1 MGKAACRGQGARR
14 LQPRGQGS
22 EAMLRAEETGR
33 TSAATSANPRL
44 EHIWGKWE
52 KERRRRRVGGCG
64 FALAAQGITWGCPIR
79 SAKPALRM
87 GWQCPIHPRGF
98 LDSGCAGWCP
108 MCTKSPHTVERDFPF
123 SPLPPHHPAL
133 PTPRHLYH
141 ESYTAGVP
149 VEDSQGKAW
158 WVLPP
163 SCAAPSREQRC
174 FATHL
179 L

>member
-1 MGKAACRGQGARR
+1 MEGNGFFWGWRRGITVGKAACRGQGARR

-44 EHIWGKWE
+44 EHIRGKWE

-64 FALAAQGITWGCPIR
+64 FALAAQGITWGCPIH

-133 PTPRHLYH
+133 PTP
-141 ESYTAGVP
+141 P
-149 VEDSQGKAW
+149 
-158 WVLPP
+158 LPRELHCRSPGGGQPRKGLVGTP
-163 SCAAPSREQRC
+163 S
-174 FATHL
+174 
-179 L
+179 